1 MGTGD
6 TLDTGQKEPKQ
17 KKFVSTKQRIA
28 AKKLAKQRNNGGENG
43 APKVRATKP
52 RPPATRPSAPPTIAS
67 PLILDNDPLSIIS
80 NSTFGSANRLQFP
93 PNTSS
98 EVRRPGW
105 NRPVLGNTVA
115 PVNVFG
121 ADLPDPP
128 PSRNIR
134 MLKIGLGVLGGIA
147 LLLGSLASILY
158 ISKKRRRQ
166 NKQNKN
172 RKRTDRSPPGGG
184 GGGQSPNHQYPPPH
198 PMHPGG
204 VGPIPQCSGEYSQ
217 YPPNGW
223 QNSLGPMGQNYGPGQ
238 NYAPANYNQL
248 PYHGQIPN
256 AAYYGM
262 PYDPYGGHYQIAPG
276 FYPHM
281 NGYHDMGQNPYAQY
295 CDAYGN
301 VQYPESQGDI
311 SEVGFDPV
319 LNYVETLG
327 DELKTPKR
335 KPKQRKDG
343 SSTPHPIIT
352 RRASCKSVKS
362 EISAWTEDEIET
374 ASKAES
380 TYVTQEN
387 ISLKGS
393 HSGKEETNSEKC
405 KLDGES
411 NKSSP
416 QLSQTNDSAYG
427 SRGSI
432 QSPNSGN
439 PLVIPP
445 FSNGKVV
452 SVQNVPVPVVPQ
464 ISQYMVDPFNRK
476 MVTMSG
482 TVSQYSSNGQIQ
494 QTQLDSNF
502 TEDS

>member
-1 MGTGD
+1 MD
-6 TLDTGQKEPKQ
+6 TPLDTGQKVKQ
-17 KKFVSTKQRIA
+17 KKFVSTKQKIEK
-28 AKKLAKQRNNGGENG
+28 AKKLAKQRKQTENG
-43 APKVRATKP
+43 VKVAPKK
-52 RPPATRPSAPPTIAS
+52 RPPPTRKTPTHPTIAS
-67 PLILDNDPLSIIS
+67 PLILDNDPLSIT
-80 NSTFGSANRLQFP
+80 NSTFGSANRLPLP

-105 NRPVLGNTVA
+105 NRPVLSMTVS
-115 PVNVFG
+115 PLNVFG
-121 ADLPDPP
+121 ANHPSPP
-128 PSRNIR
+128 PSRNIQ

-158 ISKKRRRQ
+158 ISKKRRREK
-166 NKQNKN
+166 KQTRNRKN
-172 RKRTDRSPPGGG
+172 RSDRPPPD
-184 GGGQSPNHQYPPPH
+184 GQSPHNQYPHPH

-204 VGPIPQCSGEYSQ
+204 GGGLPIPQCSGEYSQ

-223 QNSLGPMGQNYGPGQ
+223 QNALTPYGVQ
-238 NYAPANYNQL
+238 NYAPNNYSQL
-248 PYHGQIPN
+248 PYGQIPN

-262 PYDPYGGHYQIAPG
+262 QYDPYGGHYQIAPG
-276 FYPHM
+276 FYPQM
-281 NGYHDMGQNPYAQY
+281 AGYGEMGQNPYGQY
-295 CDAYGN
+295 PGQYPAN
-301 VQYPESQGDI
+301 VEYPESQGGV

-352 RRASCKSVKS
+352 RRASCKSFKS
-362 EISAWTEDEIET
+362 EVSVWTEDEET

-387 ISLKGS
+387 VSLKGS
-393 HSGKEETNSEKC
+393 HSGKEETKSEKC
-405 KLDGES
+405 KLDGDS
-411 NKSSP
+411 TKSSP

-432 QSPNSGN
+432 QSPNSG

-445 FSNGKVV
+445 FATGKVPV
-452 SVQNVPVPVVPQ
+452 GCSPVQNVSAPSGIPVVPQ

-502 TEDS
+502 NEDS